1 MYSTDAMSSTLR
13 LLNRLFVLHHR
24 SFALYVAD
32 SGPVNDGTSAD
43 ANIARVLRDLI
54 ESNRQYS
61 SRLAEAILDRHGEIA
76 LGSYPMEFTDK
87 NFLSL
92 EYLGREMVEYQR
104 HDIAEFERIT
114 AALGDDDS
122 DAKELAQ
129 ESLGAAKAH
138 LEALEAA
145 TNGQPV

>member
-1 MYSTDAMSSTLR
+1 MSSTLR
-13 LLNRLFVLHHR
+13 QLDRLFGIHYR

-32 SGPVNDGTSAD
+32 SGPVNDGTRADESA
-43 ANIARVLRDLI
+43 AKTLRDLV
-54 ESNRQYS
+54 NNNLLYS
-61 SRLAEAILDRHGEIA
+61 RRFADAILDRHGDVERD
-76 LGSYPMEFTDK
+76 SYPMEFTDK

-92 EYLGREMVEYQR
+92 DYLIRELTEYQR
-104 HDIAEFERIT
+104 RDVAHIERIV
-114 AALGDDDS
+114 AALGDDDP

-145 TNGQPV
+145 AAGQPA